1 MENLS
6 NKKIVLVVD
15 DDENLRDVLVDKLII
30 SGFGAVGAENGEEG
44 LKKAL
49 ELHPDVILL
58 DVIMPKIGGWEMLEM
73 LRKDPW
79 GKDVK
84 VIMLTVLENLN
95 NIAQGVDNNIFGY
108 LIKSSLSLDDVVAHV
123 ENAVGKK

>member
-30 SGFGAVGAENGEEG
+30 SGFGAVGAEDGEEG

-79 GKDVK
+79 GKNVK

-95 NIAQGVDNNIFGY
+95 NVAQGVDNNIFGY
-108 LIKSSLSLDDVVAHV
+108 LVKSSLSLDDVVTHV
-123 ENAVGKK
+123 EEAVRKS